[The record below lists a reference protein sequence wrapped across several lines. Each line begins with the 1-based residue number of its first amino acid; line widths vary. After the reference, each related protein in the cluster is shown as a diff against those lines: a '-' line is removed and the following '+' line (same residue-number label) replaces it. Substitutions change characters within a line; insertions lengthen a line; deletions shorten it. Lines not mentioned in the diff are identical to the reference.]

1 MTEFLTRSELAERW
15 GVAPTEVNA
24 LEAAGIIT
32 DAAIDGPP
40 RYLLTEIEAAEN
52 CGLQLDGIVAIGG
65 PIDAA
70 TAPEIFGDPTGT
82 SVEFR
87 G

>member
-1 MTEFLTRSELAERW
+1 M
-15 GVAPTEVNA
+15 VNA

-32 DAAIDGPP
+32 DAAIDGPV
-40 RYLLTEIEAAEN
+40 RFLLTEIEGVERHGLHLDAIMAA
-52 CGLQLDGIVAIGG
+52 GG